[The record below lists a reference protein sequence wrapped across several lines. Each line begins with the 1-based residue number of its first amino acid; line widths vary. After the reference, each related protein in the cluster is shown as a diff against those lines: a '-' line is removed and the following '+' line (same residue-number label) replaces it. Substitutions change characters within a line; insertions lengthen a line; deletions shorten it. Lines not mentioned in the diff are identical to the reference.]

1 MLTIIVGIGIIIDAV
16 FLFVVLIY
24 IKVGPLGINIFEAP
38 YGIPIMVSIAFFLAV
53 GVALTVSG
61 THALRRFRAVMQA
74 AVRQLMAKGHIDIFM
89 LSETLGM
96 TEKQVAV
103 LIEKAVVDGYFPGEI
118 EIKRPAGDKHLI

>member
-1 MLTIIVGIGIIIDAV
+1 MLMIIVGVGIIIDAV
-16 FLFVVLIY
+16 FLFVLIY
-24 IKVGPLGINIFEAP
+24 IKAVPLGINIFAAP
-38 YGIPIMVSIAFFLAV
+38 GGILIGACIAFFLAI
-53 GVALTVSG
+53 GIALTVSG
-61 THALRRFRAVMQA
+61 IRALRRFRTVMQA
-74 AVRQLMAKGHIDIFM
+74 AVRQLMSKGHVDIFM